1 MVLGN
6 SLDEV
11 TRPMDGINVSQVQLK
26 QDVRL
31 KTERSFFLQAGE

>member
-11 TRPMDGINVSQVQLK
+11 TRPINVSQVQLK

-31 KTERSFFLQAGE
+31 KTETFFFLQAGE